1 MAKPRKKVT
10 SNSLVHSA
18 CLGRMRDMTAKEIL
32 LQVAE
37 TLPPN
42 ATLLDAINELEMFVA
57 REDLAEITNSMRH
70 AITAEKPEWL
80 YDSPSRVTAVLRQ
93 SHRSVSPLARS
104 FCE

>member
-1 MAKPRKKVT
+1 
-10 SNSLVHSA
+10 
-18 CLGRMRDMTAKEIL
+18 MTAKEIL

-57 REDLAEITNSMRH
+57 REDRAEITASLRQT
-70 AITAEKPEWL
+70 ITAEKPEWL

-93 SHRSVSPLARS
+93 SQRSAPTPARS

>member
-1 MAKPRKKVT
+1 
-10 SNSLVHSA
+10 
-18 CLGRMRDMTAKEIL
+18 MTAKEIL

-42 ATLLDAINELEMFVA
+42 ATLLDAINELEMFVG
-57 REDLAEITNSMRH
+57 REDCAEIASSMRN

-93 SHRSVSPLARS
+93 SQRSASASARS

>member
-1 MAKPRKKVT
+1 
-10 SNSLVHSA
+10 
-18 CLGRMRDMTAKEIL
+18 MTAKEIL

-37 TLPPN
+37 TLPPD
-42 ATLLDAINELEMFVA
+42 ATLLDAINELEMFVGCDD
-57 REDLAEITNSMRH
+57 RAEITESLRT

-93 SHRSVSPLARS
+93 SQRSAPPPAHS